1 MSKAHI
7 AGRVLLK
14 VPFRSFCLKR
24 GSGGQVTSLPSGGST
39 IASGVVTVPHRQ
51 GGGGRPP
58 ASPRLCLLPRVGAW
72 KATSG
77 LSQPR
82 ASRVCGGHRG
92 AGPRGVQRGGHS
104 VLSAAPRVPRR
115 GWTALSTAGEAGVGA
130 GRAAAAAAPGPGAA
144 LTAVSP
150 GSTAWWSVPQALP
163 RACEFSSAAAPSAPN
178 ELFPA

>member
-104 VLSAAPRVPRR
+104 VLSAAPCPPQGVDGAEHSRGGGRGSWKGSSGSSSGARGGSDRGVPRQH
-115 GWTALSTAGEAGVGA
+115 GLAVGPAG
-130 GRAAAAAAPGPGAA
+130 
-144 LTAVSP
+144 
-150 GSTAWWSVPQALP
+150 
-163 RACEFSSAAAPSAPN
+163 SA
-178 ELFPA
+178 